1 MKLTLN
7 IKPSTT
13 TKNHKPY
20 PGNLFRNHIS
30 HGMTTQG
37 VNWGYYDNEYAY
49 GFVFQKVRRK
59 MKTTKRVKKVWEGK
73 EVWTNKRT
81 YEPAKWVVSYYKI
94 PLAVLKVMNLT
105 ITQKNRHFTI
115 IKKSK

>member
-7 IKPSTT
+7 IKPNTIIKTYKPHPTIDIVWGLSLGFT
-13 TKNHKPY
+13 TK
-20 PGNLFRNHIS
+20 
-30 HGMTTQG
+30 G